1 MLGKSRAS
9 QRCSAFSKIESGD
22 RFSKRM
28 EHKYSSGKRTSLE
41 VPTMDRERSEIAAAK
56 ETRPLRGLRLEA
68 NAPRK

>member
-1 MLGKSRAS
+1 
-9 QRCSAFSKIESGD
+9 
-22 RFSKRM
+22 M

-56 ETRPLRGLRLEA
+56 ETRPLRGLLLEA